1 MEASRF
7 EGVPLRAIFR
17 CRGAGISVCISQTDR
32 GKGKHFISPLDAPSA
47 QVPKNA
53 NSGRRR
59 TFASFSFCG
68 RSFFSVLRALRGCSC
83 ASSVQDLRKLAAI
96 SHKNSQNKNENML
109 NIRDVSKYKIWA
121 KDQYV
126 STSTSNILLDYLDY
140 IVSCEGFVTRQ
151 HRDSC

>member
-32 GKGKHFISPLDAPSA
+32 GKGKHSISPLDAPSA

-96 SHKNSQNKNENML
+96 SHNSQNENENML
-109 NIRDVSKYKIWA
+109 NIRGVPKYKIWA

-126 STSTSNILLDYLDY
+126 SVSTSNILLDNLYY
-140 IVSCEGFVTRQ
+140 IVSCEGFITRQ
-151 HRDSC
+151 HQDSC